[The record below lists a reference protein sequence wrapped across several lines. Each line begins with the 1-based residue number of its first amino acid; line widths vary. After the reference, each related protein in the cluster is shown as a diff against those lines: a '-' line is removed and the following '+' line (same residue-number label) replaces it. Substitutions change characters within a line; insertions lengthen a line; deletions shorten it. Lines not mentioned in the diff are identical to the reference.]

1 MDEYLDFFPE
11 TNGLIIND
19 LSDAFK
25 NSIITN
31 SEFKCDI
38 EDVYKKLL
46 LNIGKTNV
54 SIFNF
59 NYIMAFESFAKKDSE
74 NKELV
79 EFSKSIIKH
88 IDSYFKEL
96 DFSLNI
102 KNKEDLDNLNYILKL
117 SSIVLE
123 DAIEEDD
130 IELAYESFFQLE
142 QRIKK
147 YTLSNGL

>member
-1 MDEYLDFFPE
+1 M
-11 TNGLIIND
+11 
-19 LSDAFK
+19 
-25 NSIITN
+25 
-31 SEFKCDI
+31 
-38 EDVYKKLL
+38 
-46 LNIGKTNV
+46 
-54 SIFNF
+54 
-59 NYIMAFESFAKKDSE
+59 
-74 NKELV
+74 
-79 EFSKSIIKH
+79 
-88 IDSYFKEL
+88 